1 MTELQKKQL
10 EKVYTKMFE
19 GSDGSLT
26 EEGRNV
32 CMQLDI
38 NPQDLVI
45 MHFDDFK
52 HSEAEP
58 EEVVQIRY
66 DHYKNRRFRK

>member
-38 NPQDLVI
+38 NP
-45 MHFDDFK
+45 
-52 HSEAEP
+52 
-58 EEVVQIRY
+58 
-66 DHYKNRRFRK
+66 